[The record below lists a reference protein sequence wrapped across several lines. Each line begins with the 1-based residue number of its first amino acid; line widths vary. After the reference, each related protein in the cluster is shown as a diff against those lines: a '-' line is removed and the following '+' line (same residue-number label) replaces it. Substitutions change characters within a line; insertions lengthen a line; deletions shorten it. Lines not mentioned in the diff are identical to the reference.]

1 MTERDFEGTGR
12 FQILRKIGVGGMGV
26 VYEAI
31 DRARG
36 ARVAL
41 KTLREIDPAALRRF
55 KSEFRA
61 LADLGHKNL
70 VALGELVEHEGSW
83 FFTME
88 IVDGVDFLAW
98 VRPGSTVT
106 ALREGITAAD
116 LPNAET
122 LPAASNPRGSVVGES
137 PQSAGTLDEGAL
149 RRALL
154 ELADGLNALHG
165 AGKIHRDIKP
175 SNLLV
180 TPDGRVVILDFG
192 LVADTEPDARDRPV
206 VAGTV
211 AYMAPE
217 QATGVGLGPPADWY
231 AVGVVLYEAL
241 TGQLPFHGSAFEV
254 LATKQVGTPPRPKAL
269 VADLSDELD
278 ALCMDLLALDPAAR
292 PTGVEV
298 IERIAGPGSIPR
310 SVTLPPAFDHP
321 FVGRRRELGELLA
334 AAARV
339 REGFGVTT
347 YVHGES
353 GVGKTALVR
362 HFVQELGKSDDDILV
377 LAGRCYE
384 RESVPF
390 KAVDGVIDAT
400 SRLFDRLTDDE
411 VRDLCPPNM
420 ALLAK
425 VFPVLARAAGK
436 DVGMPA
442 ESPKDPLELRSR
454 VFAVVRELFSR
465 LGKRFRCVLLI
476 DDLQWADADSLLLLR
491 DVMRPPGAPAV
502 LLLATVR
509 TAMRAAPQEGPAPS
523 LPLSRL
529 NVGSSSMP
537 GDVRSVQ
544 LDRLGREDALALVTA
559 SLGGAAPE
567 LAANIAE
574 EAGGHPLFI
583 DELVRHA
590 LVVGPGFDGHVKL
603 EDALRARIDGLDATA
618 RSLLE
623 VVSIARA
630 PLPEDVAGPAA
641 EILDAVEL
649 DRQVGRLRH
658 AHLARRTQVRGEPAL
673 ETYHDRVRLAACA
686 EVPEG
691 GKAIHRRIAEVL
703 ETRTPPDLEALAEH
717 WRGAGDRVHA
727 ATHAAEAAAQATARL
742 AFDRAARLYR
752 WSLDLHTPVGAEG
765 TRVLLAWADALVRSG
780 RGAEA
785 ADAYLAAADRVSSG
799 EAMELRRRAAH
810 ELLVSG
816 HTDAGL
822 ATLVGVLGGL
832 GLELPESPRTA
843 LAKTIFR
850 RTQLRLRGT
859 GFRERRVEDVPERD
873 LLRVDICFTVAQGL
887 AFVDTVRGAE
897 FQARGMIYALA
908 CGEPYRV
915 ARALALETA
924 YVARSGESARER
936 WEGLAREA
944 MAIATRI
951 DNPHALAL
959 AIGSHGVALHLVGEW
974 RAARERCVQASR
986 IARTRCDGATWEVDT
1001 ATIFSLRAL
1010 YMLGDIE
1017 GLRTEVPERLADAQT
1032 RGDLFAATSLRTG
1045 ELNFAWLASGD
1056 VEGAKQAA
1064 DEAMRDASKA
1074 AWHLTHVR
1082 ELYARA
1088 QIDLYQG
1095 DGATAHRRIVEA
1107 WGPIE
1112 RSRQLHIEQQRVL
1125 LSTLR
1130 ARAAVGHARRI
1141 PQRARD
1147 LLDEATKFANDVA
1160 RTGTGWALAEAALLR
1175 GSISRARGHDAQA
1188 AGSFEQALAAFVAC
1202 EMSMHAATAR
1212 LRLGRALG
1220 GDAGQ
1225 AHVQQARAWFDAQG
1239 VADPEA
1245 VAAMLAP

>member
-1 MTERDFEGTGR
+1 
-12 FQILRKIGVGGMGV
+12 MGV

-36 ARVAL
+36 TRVAL
-41 KTLREIDPAALRRF
+41 KTLREIDPAALRLF

-88 IVDGVDFLAW
+88 LVDGVDFLAW

-106 ALREGITAAD
+106 ALREGMTGTD

-122 LPAASNPRGSVVGES
+122 LPAASNPRGSVGGDS
-137 PQSAGTLDEGAL
+137 PYSAGTLDEGAL
-149 RRALL
+149 RRAIV

-175 SNLLV
+175 SNVLV
-180 TPDGRVVILDFG
+180 TPEGRGVLLDFG
-192 LVADTEPDARDRPV
+192 LVADTGPDARERPV

-217 QATGVGLGPPADWY
+217 QATGAALGPPADWY
-231 AVGVVLYEAL
+231 AVGAVLYEAL

-254 LATKQVGTPPRPKAL
+254 LATKQVSMPARPRAL
-269 VADLSDELD
+269 VTGLSDELD

-292 PTGVEV
+292 PTGQEV
-298 IERIAGPGSIPR
+298 VLRLVGPGSIPR
-310 SVTLPPAFDHP
+310 SVTLPPTLEHP
-321 FVGRRRELGELLA
+321 FIGRRRELGELLA

-362 HFVQELGKSDDDILV
+362 HFVQELGKSDDDVLV

-390 KAVDGVIDAT
+390 KAVDGVIDAM
-400 SRLFDRLTDDE
+400 SRLFDRLSDRE
-411 VRDLCPPNM
+411 VRELCTPQM
-420 ALLAK
+420 KLLAK
-425 VFPVLARAAGK
+425 VFPVLSRAAALDLG
-436 DVGMPA
+436 PPP
-442 ESPKDPLELRSR
+442 ESPKDPLELRAR

-491 DVMRPPGAPAV
+491 DVMRPPNAPAV

-509 TAMRAAPQEGPAPS
+509 TAMRTAPQEGPAPS
-523 LPLSRL
+523 LPQSRL
-529 NVGSSSMP
+529 NVGSSAMP

-544 LDRLGREDALALVTA
+544 LDRLGREDALALATV

-567 LAANIAE
+567 LAASIAE

-583 DELVRHA
+583 DELVRYA
-590 LVVGPGFDGHVKL
+590 MVVGPGFDGHVKL
-603 EDALRARIDGLDATA
+603 EDALRARIEGLDAPA
-618 RSLLE
+618 RALLE

-641 EILDAVEL
+641 QIADAVEL

-658 AHLARRTQVRGEPAL
+658 AHLARRTHVRGDHAL
-673 ETYHDRVRLAACA
+673 EPYHDRVRHAVCSEL
-686 EVPEG
+686 PEG
-691 GKAIHRRIAEVL
+691 GRAIHRRIAEVL
-703 ETRTPPDLEALAEH
+703 ETRTPQDLEALAEH
-717 WRGAGDRVHA
+717 WRGAGDRVRA
-727 ATHAAEAAAQATARL
+727 ATHAADGAAQAAARL

-752 WSLDLHTPVGAEG
+752 WSLDLHTPVGEAG
-765 TRVLLAWADALVRSG
+765 TRILLAWGDALVRSG

-785 ADAYLAAADRVSSG
+785 ADAYLAAADRAPAD
-799 EAMELRRRAAH
+799 EAIELRRRAAH

-832 GLELPESPRTA
+832 GLELPGSSRAAFAST
-843 LAKTIFR
+843 LFR
-850 RTQLRLRGT
+850 RAQLRVRGT
-859 GFRERRVEDVPERD
+859 SFHERRAADIPNRD
-873 LLRVDICFTVAQGL
+873 LLRVDLCFTLAQGL
-887 AFVDTVRGAE
+887 AFVDTLRGAE
-897 FQARGMIYALA
+897 FQARGLLYALS

-924 YVARSGESARER
+924 YVARGGESARER
-936 WEGLAREA
+936 WEELARKA
-944 MAIATRI
+944 MEIATRI

-974 RAARERCVQASR
+974 RAARERCVEAAR

-1001 ATIFSLRAL
+1001 ATIYSLRAL
-1010 YMLGDIE
+1010 YMLGDIV
-1017 GLRTEVPERLADAQT
+1017 GLRKEVPERLADAET
-1032 RGDLFAATSLRTG
+1032 RGDLFAATNLRTS
-1045 ELNFAWLASGD
+1045 ELNFAWLAAGD
-1056 VEGAKQAA
+1056 VEGAKHAA
-1064 DEAMRDASKA
+1064 DEAMREASRS

-1112 RSRQLHIEQQRVL
+1112 RSRQLRIEQQRVL

-1130 ARAAVGHARRI
+1130 ARAAVSHARRM
-1141 PQRARD
+1141 PQRARE

-1160 RTGTGWALAEAALLR
+1160 RTGTAWALAEAALLR
-1175 GSISRARGHDAQA
+1175 GGIARARGHDAQA
-1188 AGSFEQALAAFVAC
+1188 AGSFEQALEAFGAC
-1202 EMSMHAATAR
+1202 EMAMHAATAR

-1220 GDAGQ
+1220 GEAGQ
-1225 AHVQQARAWFDAQG
+1225 AHLQQARAWFAAQG